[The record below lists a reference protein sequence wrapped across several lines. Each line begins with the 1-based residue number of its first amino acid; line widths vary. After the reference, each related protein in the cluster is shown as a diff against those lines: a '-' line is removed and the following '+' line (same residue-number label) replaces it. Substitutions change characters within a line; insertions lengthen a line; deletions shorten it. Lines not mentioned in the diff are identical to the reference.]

1 MEKKILRSKQTGRR
15 ATYIHTNTY
24 TGDTLVV
31 NIVCKRRILTN
42 KKETETKV
50 KRKQKKNPCVL
61 VKTYNTYIQNN
72 TAYFPYF
79 FIFALTKR
87 KTQKAAAICD
97 CNCDC
102 CCCRRCCCGGD
113 SAVGGASGRRRSPHL
128 SRYVASRL
136 VL

>member
-42 KKETETKV
+42 KKNRNKSEKKKE
-50 KRKQKKNPCVL
+50 KNPCVL

-97 CNCDC
+97 CNC
-102 CCCRRCCCGGD
+102 CCCRLGCCGGD

-128 SRYVASRL
+128 SRCVASRL
-136 VL
+136 VF